1 MSEDKLNNSH
11 LTSESYL
18 SLRKPSNEDDENF
31 ISGISS
37 SYQAAKLRSASSNKS
52 IESFHSPVNFSWR
65 SFWKT
70 FIYENLPPVIFSPL
84 ATLFL
89 ESSLNRAWHVS
100 QNRMLIAVS
109 TKHHS
114 LKDIIQMW
122 LVVYP
127 GSWLMNVGLYL
138 ALFSDNQLIQNIDPF
153 HIILAYL
160 MLFMRRLI
168 IATKYGYFRP
178 EDTERLCL
186 PAPDWDR
193 NKTNR
198 RLVGQG
204 WLQPWLYPGIIEDE
218 LTIAMDENDICL
230 QGIPIEL
237 EEDSALDVSTQKSSS
252 LFPPKTS
259 ATKLREIASGFLLF
273 NIIKSIYDK
282 PTVIYLRLL
291 LVICILSITV
301 TPFLAKFMTDTVLF
315 GVTAQEKIISSA
327 TLIGFF
333 NGFQI
338 MMFGLVCAVDYERRY
353 QTSKKLG
360 EMVSYP
366 GTIIQSVF
374 DSANKAS
381 NVYIDLQKRVNVF
394 GWMNMR
400 KVLRSF
406 GETFFLRIQ
415 SYTSIL
421 IAYSLFC
428 VAILNIIIWTEMRHH
443 ISTIAVIVVIT
454 ALISSICLFA
464 IFKAIRLQS
473 LSAQHRDFVRNQIF
487 IIEEEIWELKL
498 NGSDQ
503 EKINDLQSA
512 KSLLE
517 QVDESINY
525 RELIYKPATI
535 LGYVANNGVIGS
547 VLGIVLTGCLF
558 AVQGF
563 VSTGIEYDINGWFG
577 P

>member
-1 MSEDKLNNSH
+1 MSEDKLNNH

-52 IESFHSPVNFSWR
+52 IENFHSPVNFSWK

-84 ATLFL
+84 ATLLL
-89 ESSLNRAWHVS
+89 ESSLSRAWHVS

-237 EEDSALDVSTQKSSS
+237 EEDSASDVSAQKSSS

-282 PTVIYLRLL
+282 PTFIYLRLL
-291 LVICILSITV
+291 IVICILSITV
-301 TPFLAKFMTDTVLF
+301 TPFLAKFLTDIVLF

-428 VAILNIIIWTEMRHH
+428 VAILNLIIWTEMRHH

-535 LGYVANNGVIGS
+535 LGYAANNGVIGS

>member
-52 IESFHSPVNFSWR
+52 IENFHSPVNFSWK

-89 ESSLNRAWHVS
+89 ESSLSRAWHVS

-114 LKDIIQMW
+114 IKDIIQMW

-138 ALFSDNQLIQNIDPF
+138 ALFSDNELIQNIDPF

-237 EEDSALDVSTQKSSS
+237 GEDSASDVSIQKSSS

-273 NIIKSIYDK
+273 NIIKSTYDK
-282 PTVIYLRLL
+282 PTFIYLRLL
-291 LVICILSITV
+291 IVICILSITV
-301 TPFLAKFMTDTVLF
+301 TPFLAKFMTDIVLF

-360 EMVSYP
+360 EMVTYP
-366 GTIIQSVF
+366 GAIIQSVF
-374 DSANKAS
+374 DSTNKAS

-428 VAILNIIIWTEMRHH
+428 VAILNLIIWTEMRHH

-535 LGYVANNGVIGS
+535 LGYAANNGVIGS

-577 P
+577 Q

>member
-1 MSEDKLNNSH
+1 MSEDKLNNH

-52 IESFHSPVNFSWR
+52 IENFHSPVNFSWK

-89 ESSLNRAWHVS
+89 ESSLSRAWHVS

-138 ALFSDNQLIQNIDPF
+138 ALFSDNELIQNIDPF

-237 EEDSALDVSTQKSSS
+237 EEDSASDVSAQKSSS

-282 PTVIYLRLL
+282 PTFIYLRLL
-291 LVICILSITV
+291 IVICILSITV
-301 TPFLAKFMTDTVLF
+301 TPFLAKFLTDIVLF

-428 VAILNIIIWTEMRHH
+428 VAILNLIIWTEMRHH

-535 LGYVANNGVIGS
+535 LGYAANNGVIGS